1 MKREGYGEEL
11 VLDVHNCDLSKFNK
25 EDIENFFIELCD
37 IINMERCD
45 LHFWEDEYLTEE
57 EKTNPVL
64 SGISAV
70 QFIKTSS
77 ITLHALNLLRKV
89 FINIFSCKPFDTN
102 KAAAFSEMYFAG
114 DIVSTRTVN
123 RV

>member
-1 MKREGYGEEL
+1 MREGYGEEL

-25 EDIENFFIELCD
+25 EDIEIFFIELCD

-89 FINIFSCKPFDTN
+89 FINIFSCKPFDTD
-102 KAAAFSEMYFAG
+102 KAAKFSAAYFIG
-114 DIVSTRTVN
+114 DIVSKHAIHRI
-123 RV
+123 